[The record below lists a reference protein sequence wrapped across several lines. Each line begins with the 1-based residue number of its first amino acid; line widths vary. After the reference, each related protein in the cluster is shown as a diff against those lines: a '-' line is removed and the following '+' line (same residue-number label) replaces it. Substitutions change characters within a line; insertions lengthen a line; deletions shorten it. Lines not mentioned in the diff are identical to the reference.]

1 MTPATSSTTTLIETE
16 TPLSLLFTDLEPELK
31 TTRRILER
39 VPDGKDD
46 WKPHEKSMPLG
57 TLANHVAQLPG
68 LGIGILTT
76 DEMDAR
82 NRQQGPKPANAA
94 ERLKVFDEVSSGFTG
109 MLRDLTWDRALSS
122 WKFKVGDR
130 VMVDA
135 PRAKVIRNMVVT
147 HLAHHRAQLGVYL
160 RLLGVP
166 IPGSYGPSAD
176 EPIS

>member
-1 MTPATSSTTTLIETE
+1 MTTSASPTDVLQNE
-16 TPLSLLFTDLEPELK
+16 TPFSLLFTDLKPELA

-39 VPDGKDD
+39 VPNGKDD
-46 WKPHEKSMPLG
+46 WRPHEKSMPLG

-68 LGIGILTT
+68 LGILMLTT
-76 DEMDAR
+76 DAFDASKR
-82 NRQQGPKPANAA
+82 GPQPKPADAA
-94 ERLKVFDEVSSGFTG
+94 ERVKMFDGVSSEFLKYLEG
-109 MLRDLTWDRALSS
+109 LDWDRAMSP
-122 WKFKVGDR
+122 WKFSFGDR
-130 VMVDA
+130 VFVNA

-176 EPIS
+176 EPL

>member
-1 MTPATSSTTTLIETE
+1 MTTSASPTDVLEKE
-16 TPLSLLFTDLEPELK
+16 TPFSLLFTDLKPELT

-39 VPDGKDD
+39 VPNGKDD
-46 WKPHEKSMPLG
+46 WRPHEKSMALG

-68 LGIGILTT
+68 LGILILTT
-76 DEMDAR
+76 EEIDALKR
-82 NRQQGPKPANAA
+82 PPQPKPADTA
-94 ERLKVFDEVSSGFTG
+94 ERMKMFDGVSSELLKQLE
-109 MLRDLTWDRALSS
+109 MLDWDRAMSP
-122 WKFKVGDR
+122 WKFSVGEKVF
-130 VMVDA
+130 VHA

-176 EPIS
+176 EPI

>member
-1 MTPATSSTTTLIETE
+1 MTTSASPTNALENE
-16 TPLSLLFTDLEPELK
+16 TPFSLLFTDLKPELT

-39 VPDGKDD
+39 VPNGKDD
-46 WKPHEKSMPLG
+46 WRPHEKSMTLG

-68 LGIGILTT
+68 LGILMLTT
-76 DEMDAR
+76 EDFDAAKR
-82 NRQQGPKPANAA
+82 SPQPKPADAA
-94 ERLKVFDEVSSGFTG
+94 ERLKIFDRVTSELLKQLEG
-109 MLRDLTWDRALSS
+109 LDWDRAMSP
-122 WKFKVGDR
+122 WKFSVGER
-130 VMVDA
+130 VVVNA

-176 EPIS
+176 EPI